1 MMARWRPASWLR
13 LLRNRRGFVLM
24 TSLAVMTVVLM
35 IAVTTQGVAMRD
47 LQFASRSLMKTR
59 AYLNA
64 RSGIEA
70 ALTQLASQPEQ
81 LQLSSREGI
90 KVPEGDYSVEIAS
103 EQAAAFEPLLSGLD
117 PAERVYLIDSLGQV
131 PIRGGAKNYTVRIQ
145 AVVRTAGGQ
154 PQIVVWSETSGAP
167 GSNR

>member
-1 MMARWRPASWLR
+1 MRVRWRPVSWLR
-13 LLRNRRGFVLM
+13 LLRSRRGFVLM

-64 RSGIEA
+64 RSGIEVSLSHLA
-70 ALTQLASQPEQ
+70 ALPEQ

-90 KVPEGDYSVEIAS
+90 KVSVGDYTVDISAE
-103 EQAAAFEPLLSGLD
+103 EAAAFDPLLSTLD
-117 PAERVYLIDSLGQV
+117 PAERVYLIDSLGRI
-131 PIRGGAKNYTVRIQ
+131 PIRGGEKNYPVRIQ
-145 AVVRTAGGQ
+145 AVVRTANGR
-154 PQIVVWSETSGAP
+154 PQVVVWSETAGTSGVNP
-167 GSNR
+167 